1 MPHFFIERPVFAWV
15 VALFIVLA
23 GLLSIPRLPVA
34 QYPAVAP
41 PGIIISVSYPGAS
54 PDIMNTSVVS
64 LIEREISGVDNL
76 LYFESSSDTT
86 GSASITVTFKPGT
99 DIKLAQMDLQN
110 QIKIVEPRL
119 PQAVRQNGIN
129 VEAANSGFLMMVGL
143 KSATGQ
149 FEEADLSDYF
159 ARNVSDELRR
169 VPGVGKVQLFGGEKA
184 LRIWLD
190 PMKLHGYG
198 LSVSDVLTAVGQQNA
213 LVSPG
218 KTGDEPAS
226 AGQGVTYP
234 ITVKGQLSSVEAFR
248 NITLKSDASG
258 ARLKLSD
265 IARIESGL
273 QSYAFGIR
281 ENGVPATAAAIQ
293 LSPGANAMSTASGVR
308 ARIDELSRV
317 LPEGMAFTVPFDTA
331 PFVKLSIMKVV
342 QTFVEAMVLV
352 FLVMLLFLH
361 KIRCTLI
368 PAIVAPVALLGTFTV
383 MLLSGY
389 SINILTMF
397 GMVLAIGIIV
407 DDAIVVVEN
416 VERLMEEKS
425 LSPRDATRQA
435 MQEITPAI
443 IGITLVL
450 TAVFIPMGFA
460 EGSVG
465 IIYRQ
470 FCISMAVS
478 ILLSAFLA
486 LTLTPALC
494 ATLLKPHKPGK
505 RGGRFAVGFNARFRS
520 LTASYEAGLGAVLK
534 RTGRMLLLYA
544 ALCAALFLGLS
555 SLPSSFLP
563 DEDQG
568 YFMSSIQ
575 LPSDATMQRTLNV
588 VKKFE
593 EEIAARPDIESNI
606 MILGFGFSGS
616 GPNSAMAFTTLKDW
630 KNRQGSTAQGEAD
643 HIQASM
649 ANVSDAVTMSL
660 LPPAI
665 SDMGTSSGFTWYV
678 QDRAGL
684 GYEALK
690 RAADALVL
698 QANQRPELSDV
709 YIDGLPEGTSLA
721 LQVDREKAEAMG
733 VSFDEINQTLSV
745 TLGSNYVNDY
755 TNNGRVKQVII
766 QADAP
771 YRMQP
776 EQILTLSVKNRMGQ
790 MVPVSTFATLS
801 WNVAPQQLTRYQG
814 YSAIRITGNA
824 APGESSGTAMKVMED
839 VSRSLPQGMAGE
851 WAGSSLQER
860 KSESQLPGL
869 IVLSILVVFMVL
881 AALYESWSI
890 PFAVMLVVPLGLIGA
905 VIGVS
910 VAGMTNDVFFKV
922 GLITLIGLSA
932 KNAILIVEFAR
943 QLHRQGQP
951 LLAATIHAAGQRLRP
966 ILMTSLA
973 FTLGVVPLM
982 LARGASDSTQHA
994 IGTGVFGGMISGTLL
1009 AIFFVPVFFIVI
1021 ARFIDNLRKA

>member
-1 MPHFFIERPVFAWV
+1 MPHFFIERPIFAWV
-15 VALFIVLA
+15 VALFIVLT

-143 KSATGQ
+143 KSTSGQ

-190 PMKLHGYG
+190 PMKLHSYG
-198 LSVSDVLTAVGQQNA
+198 LSVSDVL
-213 LVSPG
+213 
-218 KTGDEPAS
+218 EPAS

-234 ITVKGQLSSVEAFR
+234 ITVKGQLTLVEAFR

-265 IARIESGL
+265 VARVESGL

-308 ARIDELSRV
+308 ARIDELSLV

-416 VERLMEEKS
+416 VERLMAEKS

-435 MQEITPAI
+435 MQEIAPAI

-494 ATLLKPHKPGK
+494 ATLLKPHKAGK
-505 RGGRFAVGFNARFRS
+505 SGSGRFAARFNARFRL
-520 LTASYEAGLGAVLK
+520 LTVCYEAGLGAVLK
-534 RTGRMLLLYA
+534 RTGRMLLLYV
-544 ALCAALFLGLS
+544 ALCTALFVGLS

-575 LPSDATMQRTLNV
+575 LPSDATMQRTLDV

-593 EEIAARPDIESNI
+593 AEIAVRPDIESNI

-630 KNRQGSTAQGEAD
+630 KNRQGSTAQDEAD

-649 ANVSDAVTMSL
+649 TNVTDAVTMSL

-678 QDRAGL
+678 QDRAGA

-690 RAADALVL
+690 RAADALVQ

-733 VSFDEINQTLSV
+733 VSFDDINQTLSV

-755 TNNGRVKQVII
+755 TNNGRVQQVIM

-776 EQILTLSVKNRMGQ
+776 EQILKLSVKNRMGE
-790 MVPVSTFATLS
+790 MVPVSTFATIS

-824 APGESSGTAMKVMED
+824 ASGVSSGTAMKAMEGL
-839 VSRSLPQGMAGE
+839 SRSLPQGMAGE
-851 WAGSSLQER
+851 WAGSSLQEK

-869 IVLSILVVFMVL
+869 IALSILVVFMVL

-905 VIGVS
+905 VIAVF
-910 VAGMTNDVFFKV
+910 VTGMTNDVFFKV

-943 QLHRQGQP
+943 QLHREGQP
-951 LLAATIHAAGQRLRP
+951 LLAATIHAASQRLRP

-982 LARGASDSTQHA
+982 LATGASDSTQHA

-1021 ARFIDNLRKA
+1021 ARFIGNISKA

>member
-1 MPHFFIERPVFAWV
+1 MPQFFIDRPVFAWV
-15 VALFIVLA
+15 VALFIVLT
-23 GLLSIPRLPVA
+23 GVLSIPRLPVA

-41 PGIIISVSYPGAS
+41 PGIIITVSYPGAS
-54 PDIMNTSVVS
+54 PDVMNTSVVS

-119 PQAVRQNGIN
+119 PQSVRQNGIN
-129 VEAANSGFLMMVGL
+129 VEAANASFLMMVGL
-143 KSATGQ
+143 KSTSGKFQ
-149 FEEADLSDYF
+149 EADLSDYF
-159 ARNVSDELRR
+159 ARNISDELRR

-190 PMKLHGYG
+190 PMKLHSYG
-198 LSVSDVLTAVGQQNA
+198 LSVSDVLTAVSQQNTI
-213 LVSPG
+213 VSPG
-218 KTGDEPAS
+218 RTGDEPATE
-226 AGQGVTYP
+226 GQGVTYP

-248 NITLKSDASG
+248 HITLKSDITG
-258 ARLKLSD
+258 ARLQLSD
-265 IARIESGL
+265 VARIESGL
-273 QSYAFGIR
+273 QSYAYGIR

-293 LSPGANAMSTASGVR
+293 LSPGANAISTASGMR
-308 ARIDELSRV
+308 ARIDELSHV
-317 LPEGMAFTVPFDTA
+317 LPEGMTFTVPFDTA

-368 PAIVAPVALLGTFTV
+368 PAIVAPVALLGTFTI

-416 VERLMEEKS
+416 VERLMEEKA
-425 LSPRDATRQA
+425 LSPREATRQA

-443 IGITLVL
+443 AGITLVL

-470 FCISMAVS
+470 FCISMAIS

-494 ATLLKPHKPGK
+494 ATLLKPHEANKKGAGK
-505 RGGRFAVGFNARFRS
+505 FAIWFNAHFYA
-520 LTASYEAGLGAVLK
+520 LTAVYASSLGAVLK
-534 RTGRMLLLYA
+534 RTGRMLLYI
-544 ALCAALFLGLS
+544 ALCAALFAGLS

-568 YFMSSIQ
+568 YFMSSLQ
-575 LPSDATMQRTLNV
+575 LPSDATMQRTLKV
-588 VKKFE
+588 VEKFE
-593 EEIAARPDIESNI
+593 EEIASRPAIESNI

-630 KNRQGSTAQGEAD
+630 KNRQGITAQDEANA
-643 HIQASM
+643 IQSRM
-649 ANVSDAVTMSL
+649 ESVSDAVTMSL

-665 SDMGTSSGFTWYV
+665 SDMGTSSGFTYYL

-684 GYEALK
+684 GYQALK
-690 RAADALVL
+690 KAADDLVQ
-698 QANQRPELSDV
+698 QANQRPELNDV
-709 YIDGLPEGTSLA
+709 YIDGLPDGTSLA
-721 LQVDREKAEAMG
+721 IQIDREKAESMG

-745 TLGSNYVNDY
+745 TTGSSYVNDY
-755 TNNGRVKQVII
+755 TNNGRVQQVIV

-776 EQILTLSVKNRMGQ
+776 EQLLALSVKNRTGQ

-801 WNVAPQQLTRYQG
+801 WNVAP
-814 YSAIRITGNA
+814 AVE
-824 APGESSGTAMKVMED
+824 P
-839 VSRSLPQGMAGE
+839 
-851 WAGSSLQER
+851 
-860 KSESQLPGL
+860 
-869 IVLSILVVFMVL
+869 LS
-881 AALYESWSI
+881 
-890 PFAVMLVVPLGLIGA
+890 
-905 VIGVS
+905 
-910 VAGMTNDVFFKV
+910 
-922 GLITLIGLSA
+922 GLSCDTHYG
-932 KNAILIVEFAR
+932 KC
-943 QLHRQGQP
+943 
-951 LLAATIHAAGQRLRP
+951 RL
-966 ILMTSLA
+966 
-973 FTLGVVPLM
+973 G
-982 LARGASDSTQHA
+982 
-994 IGTGVFGGMISGTLL
+994 
-1009 AIFFVPVFFIVI
+1009 
-1021 ARFIDNLRKA
+1021 